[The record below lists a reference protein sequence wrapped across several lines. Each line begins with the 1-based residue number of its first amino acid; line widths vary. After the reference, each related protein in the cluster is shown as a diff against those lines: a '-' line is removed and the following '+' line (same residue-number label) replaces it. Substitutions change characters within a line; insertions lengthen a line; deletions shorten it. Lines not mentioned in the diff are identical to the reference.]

1 MEIKNFSFSDFIQS
15 GECFHLARTT
25 VYNKQDI
32 SLHNHDYAEIFW
44 VEEGSGYHLING
56 QKIELVPGHLLLIR
70 PSDTHAFLAGKNGL
84 TIMNFAFAVETLQ
97 FFKTRYFNDS
107 DAYFWT
113 LDQQPFSILLEME
126 TIKKITK
133 RAEHYGMS
141 CRSNLY
147 GDSLLLSIL
156 RFIKIHE
163 QSYFDAN
170 HIPGWLSHAVQHYT
184 GPAYF
189 KMGIQGFVDL
199 CQRNADHVNRSVRKC
214 YGVTLTEL
222 VNKAR
227 MNYAAV
233 QLSLTNVPIK
243 IIAQNCGINTLS
255 HFYNQFNHF
264 HHQSPSAY
272 RKNTQLIV

>member
-1 MEIKNFSFSDFIQS
+1 MDVKNFSFSDFVQS
-15 GECFHLARTT
+15 DECFHLARTT

-56 QKIELVPGHLLLIR
+56 QKVELLPGHLLLIR
-70 PSDTHAFLAGKNGL
+70 PADTHAFLAGKNGL
-84 TIMNFAFAVETLQ
+84 TIMNFAFTTETLE
-97 FFKTRYFNDS
+97 FFKFRYFKNS
-107 DAYFWT
+107 ESYFWT
-113 LDQQPFSILLEME
+113 LELQPFSILLEME

-133 RAEHYGMS
+133 RAEHYGLS

-147 GDSLLLSIL
+147 GDSLLLSIF
-156 RFIKIHE
+156 RFIKIYE
-163 QSYFDAN
+163 QSYFDASP
-170 HIPGWLSHAVQHYT
+170 IPGWLCHAVQQYT
-184 GPAYF
+184 GPTHF
-189 KMGIQGFVDL
+189 KMGIQGFVVL

-214 YGVTLTEL
+214 YGLTLTEL
-222 VNKAR
+222 VNKAK
-227 MNYAAV
+227 MDYAAA

-255 HFYNQFNHF
+255 HFYKQFNYF